1 MIRRPPRSTLFP
13 YTTLFRSIGAETR
26 TVSAAA
32 RCPASKFVAAAVM
45 IALPDLIPTIRPS
58 ELTVATAASL
68 ADQVNATLGMTTE
81 APGPRTR
88 QARAAATPAYAP
100 NQMSHRRR

>member
-1 MIRRPPRSTLFP
+1 MLST
-13 YTTLFRSIGAETR
+13 SIGAETR

-68 ADQVNATLGMTTE
+68 VDQVNATLGMTTE
-81 APGPRTR
+81 SPGPRTC
-88 QARAAATPAYAP
+88 QARAATVSWGSEERRVGKECRSRWAP
-100 NQMSHRRR
+100 YH